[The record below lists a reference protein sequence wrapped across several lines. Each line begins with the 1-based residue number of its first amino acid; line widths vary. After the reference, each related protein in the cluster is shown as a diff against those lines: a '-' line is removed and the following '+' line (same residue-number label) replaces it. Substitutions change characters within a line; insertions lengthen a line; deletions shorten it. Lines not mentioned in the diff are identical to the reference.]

1 MKQITLMFTFVLAL
15 GLVSATAQS
24 DAPAKKSCAKPCMGV
39 AKTQDAGDAGDAGA
53 MAAATLAAQDASIEK
68 QVCEESGKVSYVRLV
83 TDENGAVAKKAVH
96 YDVDKGEFVESAA
109 AKKACCA
116 GDAKQ
121 SCCSKGSASKAGCSS
136 KEKASKKSST

>member
-24 DAPAKKSCAKPCMGV
+24 DAPAKKSCAKTCMGV
-39 AKTQDAGDAGDAGA
+39 AKTQDAGDSGA

-68 QVCEESGKVSYVRLV
+68 QVCQETGKVSYVRLV
-83 TDENGAVAKKAVH
+83 TDENGAVAKKSVS
-96 YDVDKGEFVESAA
+96 YDVDKGEFVDVAP

-116 GDAKQ
+116 GDTKK
-121 SCCSKGSASKAGCSS
+121 SCCSKGSASKDGCSS

>member
-24 DAPAKKSCAKPCMGV
+24 NAPAKKSCAKKCMGV
-39 AKTQDAGDAGDAGA
+39 AKTQDAGDAGA

-83 TDENGAVAKKAVH
+83 TDENGAVAKEAVH
-96 YDVDKGEFVESAA
+96 YDVDKGEFVESAPT
-109 AKKACCA
+109 KKACCA
-116 GDAKQ
+116 GDAKP

-136 KEKASKKSST
+136 KGKASKKSST